1 MPAGRQAVRVL
12 GTARCR
18 RGILLRST
26 ALQAA
31 GVLVLALPLHPAHG
45 QPAPGAYPTG
55 GVVVAGSASISRSAT
70 ATTIDQA
77 TGRAA
82 VNWQSFDVG
91 AHQSVDFHQPSTQA
105 TILNRVVGPNPSQ
118 IAGRITANGQVILQN
133 QDGITFYKGAQV
145 NTAGFLATAAGI
157 TNRNFM
163 AGRMVFDQPAAAGA
177 RIENQGHIT
186 VREAGLAALV
196 APQVANSGVITARL
210 GRVVLAG
217 AKTYALDLY
226 GDGLVSID
234 VNGAVTQVRVGPDGK
249 PVTALV
255 TNTGTI
261 LAAGGVVELTARE
274 AAGVVQNLVSA
285 GGRIAAP
292 TVGARSGEIVLN
304 GIGGSI
310 VVAGQ
315 LLAEGHAPGT
325 QGGRIEIAPDGGVS
339 LAATT
344 RIDASGAAG
353 GGVVAVGTSLD
364 RAQGGPGVTPAMM
377 SRSVTVARGARI
389 AADATARGNG
399 GRIAILAADNTSMDG
414 AISARGGPQGGDGGF
429 AEVSGQTL
437 GFDGSVDL
445 GAPLGNL
452 GTILFD
458 PGTLDIIG
466 GPLGAGSLDSTVT
479 STAQIAFN
487 TDGTT
492 AFDTVSNTAIEAAG
506 SLSNVILQA
515 TTLLDVL
522 APVSVTNGLTLQ
534 SGGDLSIQASVSA
547 SALTVDAG
555 RNLTVG
561 SIDLPVA
568 ITATND
574 VVMAAGRAGAG
585 SMTLDGS
592 VTALNGGVFLSTHG
606 GAIAVNGA
614 ITADSQ
620 ANSAG
625 STSGVISLQTDALSF
640 GSAGSLVAP
649 YFGTIEIAPATPNL
663 AMSVDGNGPGFDV
676 PILPVVGNLYGILP
690 SIQLGAAAASDTGTA
705 TTTAGAITLAGP
717 ILSGGLGGA
726 NLALEST
733 GPVTQTTSLVAVG
746 TLSGTTGPVT
756 LTDPGNQIYT
766 LGPFSAAGDFQLA
779 DVFGLSVVGDVAA
792 NDILLEVGAPNS
804 NGILFLGDGFTP
816 TALAVPQGGRISL
829 VADSLFVAQ
838 PASIIAPGG
847 TVEIAPRTPG
857 LDTSFTEQTLP
868 ADPVISAAD
877 LGALQPGIAVLRIGS
892 ITGLPGFDTTNIT
905 FDEPVNLA
913 GIVGRLELDATG
925 TISQLSGATLAVGAL
940 SGQAATMTLDGA
952 NAIGT
957 LGAFAA
963 TGAVVLND
971 AGPLVVAGPVSG
983 TAVALS
989 AVGTMTLAGDIL
1001 PSGTTGSD
1009 VLLQVAADTAGQA
1022 RFLQT
1027 GAVTVGG
1034 AGLLAI
1040 ALPAAGGDVSLAGL
1054 QAGQRQVDLLLGS
1067 GTAAGTLAAGGLL
1080 VAGAGGRATLFGS
1093 VAGNTTP
1100 GAALVAQ
1107 ITPQPNPAYTL
1118 NGCEI
1123 AGASCPQ
1130 PAPPVVPPPLL
1141 PVVQLPSLQTGFT
1154 ASFGSLVQLL
1164 PGWLPPVPKLAGL
1177 GLVVLGAPPVLP
1189 DRLTDPDVVPPNI
1202 AAVDY

>member
-1 MPAGRQAVRVL
+1 
-12 GTARCR
+12 
-18 RGILLRST
+18 
-26 ALQAA
+26 
-31 GVLVLALPLHPAHG
+31 
-45 QPAPGAYPTG
+45 
-55 GVVVAGSASISRSAT
+55 
-70 ATTIDQA
+70 
-77 TGRAA
+77 
-82 VNWQSFDVG
+82 
-91 AHQSVDFHQPSTQA
+91 QSVEFHQPSAQA

-196 APQVANSGVITARL
+196 APQVANSGEITARL

-292 TVGARSGEIVLN
+292 TVGARTGEIVLN

-315 LLAEGHAPGT
+315 LLADGHAPAT
-325 QGGRIEIAPDGGVS
+325 RGGRIEIAPDGGVS

-353 GGVVAVGTSLD
+353 GGVVAVGTTLD
-364 RAQGGPGVTPAMM
+364 RAEGGPGVTPAMT

-399 GRIAILAADNTSMDG
+399 GRIAILSADNTSMDG
-414 AISARGGPQGGDGGF
+414 AISARGGPLGGDGGF
-429 AEVSGQTL
+429 AEVSGKTL

-466 GPLGAGSLDSTVT
+466 GTLGSGSLDSTVT
-479 STAQIAFN
+479 SSSQIGFN
-487 TDGTT
+487 THGTT

-522 APVSVTNGLTLQ
+522 ASVSVTHGLTLQ

-574 VVMAAGRAGAG
+574 VVMAAGTAGAG

-606 GAIAVNGA
+606 GTIAVNGA

-620 ANSAG
+620 VNSAG

-640 GSAGSLVAP
+640 GAAGSLVAP
-649 YFGTIEIAPATPNL
+649 DFGTIEIAPATPNL
-663 AMSVDGNGPGFDV
+663 AMSVDGSGPGFDV
-676 PILPVVGNLYGILP
+676 PILPVVGNLFGLLP

-705 TTTAGAITLAGP
+705 TTTAGAITLAGS
-717 ILSGGLGGA
+717 IVSGGLSGTS
-726 NLALEST
+726 LALEST
-733 GPVTQTTSLVAVG
+733 GAVTQTTSLVGIG
-746 TLSGTTGPVT
+746 TLTGSTGAVT
-756 LTDPGNQIYT
+756 LTNPGNQIGQ
-766 LGPFSAAGDFQLA
+766 LGPFTANGDFQLA
-779 DVFGLSVVGDVAA
+779 TNQYLSVDGSIVANGDVQLVTSQDMYVYSGITA
-792 NDILLEVGAPNS
+792 NDILLEVGTPNGG
-804 NGILFLGDGFTP
+804 NTLALGYFGEGSVPGT
-816 TALAVPQGGRISL
+816 LAVPQGGRISL
-829 VADSLFVAQ
+829 VADNFSIVSGSA
-838 PASIIAPGG
+838 IIAPGG

-857 LDTSFTEQTLP
+857 LDTSFTEQTLA

-892 ITGLPGFDTTNIT
+892 ITGLPGLYTTNIT
-905 FDEPVNLA
+905 FDEPVNLT

-925 TISQLSGATLAVGAL
+925 TISQLSGATLAVDAL

-963 TGAVVLND
+963 
-971 AGPLVVAGPVSG
+971 
-983 TAVALS
+983 
-989 AVGTMTLAGDIL
+989 
-1001 PSGTTGSD
+1001 
-1009 VLLQVAADTAGQA
+1009 
-1022 RFLQT
+1022 
-1027 GAVTVGG
+1027 
-1034 AGLLAI
+1034 
-1040 ALPAAGGDVSLAGL
+1040 
-1054 QAGQRQVDLLLGS
+1054 
-1067 GTAAGTLAAGGLL
+1067 
-1080 VAGAGGRATLFGS
+1080 
-1093 VAGNTTP
+1093 
-1100 GAALVAQ
+1100 
-1107 ITPQPNPAYTL
+1107 
-1118 NGCEI
+1118 
-1123 AGASCPQ
+1123 
-1130 PAPPVVPPPLL
+1130 
-1141 PVVQLPSLQTGFT
+1141 
-1154 ASFGSLVQLL
+1154 
-1164 PGWLPPVPKLAGL
+1164 
-1177 GLVVLGAPPVLP
+1177 
-1189 DRLTDPDVVPPNI
+1189 
-1202 AAVDY
+1202 